1 MHIKNCAKR
10 YIAFALALA
19 LVFSFVPTGV
29 RATSDEDHKELA
41 LQATEEG
48 NVLLKNEDAVLPFA
62 SSDKIAIF
70 GDAQC
75 YTGKRNSDDELIN
88 WLIGSNHSG
97 TVYLDYTP
105 QGPLDAFLSAAQS
118 GRLSGVYAPLAE
130 AYQAD
135 ANYVPTEQMYQD
147 AAAYANK
154 AVMIL
159 SRYATEGLDME
170 PEDFELTAAETAM
183 MQQLSALFEDVVVV
197 LNVPSMFGT
206 SWSLE
211 GQVEGIDIEGL
222 IVSYYGGEMSAQALV
237 NIMLGDTNPSGKLT
251 HTFAM
256 DLNSYYSTETYLES
270 PNFVRYTDDIYVG
283 YRYFETFAP
292 DAVAYEFGFGL
303 SYTTFDIETNSISFE
318 NGNVTV
324 NATVTNTGDVAGK
337 EVVQV
342 YFSAP
347 QAGTGSAKLSK
358 AARELAAYEKTELLQ
373 PGQSQQLTLTYSIA
387 DMASF
392 DDTGIT
398 GHKSAY
404 VMEAGSYGVYVGNSV
419 RNTQLAGNHNV
430 IATTVTEQLTSLCPT
445 NLDERLV
452 YDATAENKMGT
463 EVLCGELVFD
473 VAANAATVIEAEDF
487 DFIHV
492 NIDEAEDTVRVCPK
506 QYPAMHFYDG
516 TQWNNTGLG
525 TCVQLHTLSNG
536 DLSYKIKVATA
547 GNYKL
552 AFSFAEAATSL
563 RNTTTQDLVSAYTL
577 VDGVKTEASFCVDVE
592 NTLNPFLVAGG
603 QKTGMSRY
611 SNFKYTDAD
620 TDGATFDIYLPAG
633 EYELFLHFSEGV
645 EPTLLKMDKFW
656 IIPESVEFD
665 AAQAMNDYTTVDMP
679 AQDLDFDADNYSG
692 ILYSNVVSGEN
703 TLDEFLDQMSL
714 NELLDFCGG
723 HTAGLEKGTGTIG
736 VTSDTTAIKYGIYSA
751 DTADGPAG
759 IRVKTHFS
767 TYWPSATMQAATWNT
782 PLIEEIG
789 TKVGEEARQSEVDVW
804 LAPALNIHRNPLC
817 GRNYEYYS
825 EDPLISGKCAAAVVR
840 GVEGMGVATV
850 AKHFAANN
858 KEYSRNTC
866 DSRLSER
873 ALREIYVEGFRILCE
888 ENAPAGIM
896 TSYNFLNGYETAES
910 TDLTR
915 GILRGEWGYEGTVF
929 TDWGNATEI
938 ELEMLAG
945 TNIKMPSASSDSIRA
960 ALTYGVID
968 RDDLEESV
976 SYVLKMLENTPD
988 YTVHRTLVHEL
999 SATEEVRFQIADY
1012 SRKSSHTMFSMDATR
1027 RSLYIQDAQTTDAD
1041 GNMMFLEYQVDAP
1054 VAGYYVLG
1062 MNYLYDGTDTDN
1074 AFKVYVN
1081 GEEALGLNTA
1091 VADTGSAFV
1100 DQNIGA
1106 ILLPEGQS
1114 TIRIQHLIDTNVGYA
1129 QFYLTKQ
1136 ADYDLEGKCPHCGEV
1151 LTEIQWETISS
1162 APYTVSA
1169 GGHYRISTNIRTGS
1183 SNGVIVVNTEEAVVV
1198 DMNGKQ
1204 IKTRA
1209 RFINHSSVSDL
1220 YVIDSA
1226 GGAEII
1232 TANYNSTTSKV
1243 SDALTGC
1250 WFETKGNMRIYGGSW
1265 KVDSDVVAGS
1275 SSNPRMIVVR
1285 DGNLSIYGG
1294 TFNASGMSSAGSM
1307 MGTYGTTENTITI
1320 KGGVFIEGN
1329 GGNTGNAWK
1338 VNANS
1343 TMNIEG
1349 GTFKGQVYVVSGA
1362 TVNISGAP
1370 VMSNLDLTD
1379 GSVVTL
1385 GALTEGA
1392 SIGVK
1397 AVKGTAFT
1405 APFDDE
1411 TLALA
1416 AAAYIDAGEG
1426 NAVYVT
1432 GDNTLAL
1439 EDACPHCGVGMSQI
1453 QWTDI
1458 SSATYNITTGG
1469 HYRFS
1474 KAIKARGTN
1483 GIIVVDTQDAAV
1495 VDLNGKKIE
1504 TRYRFIN
1511 HNSESDLYV
1520 IDSVGGAEVISSD
1533 INGYAVLET
1542 LTGCWFTTVGNMYVY
1557 GGNWKTTASTTGSS
1571 TTSPR
1576 MITVNEGTLRIYGGI
1591 FDASTMTSKCG
1602 MMGSYVETANTIE
1615 IYGGTFIGGDGAD
1628 LGNTWRVN
1636 AASTMNIYGG
1646 NFNGQVYVVSGA
1658 DVNISGAPV
1667 MTELDLTAGGT
1678 VTLSDLSTD
1687 ASITVYGNEGA
1698 VTNALASDAAAQA
1711 YLDAGTF
1718 TSGNDLQLKVEEAK
1732 LVLFDGGSA
1741 MISAIGLRTHS
1752 NGMYYYANYQCSDA
1766 VKEKVTSYGI
1776 KYELYTADGATKL
1789 NTTDLYAEVSN
1800 AEKALVTDTDIA
1812 IGSINNIIGD
1822 EEILNPATQV
1832 AFTQSERGQL
1842 KIVATPFIRLSTGDV
1857 TYGSSVSYS
1866 MKDCCE
1872 AVDAMITELK
1882 AGDAEDVAT
1891 AETYTAYMENLLNTV
1906 WAAYDLT
1913 DWTFT
1918 NFEVIR
1924 ETQQA

>member
-915 GILRGEWGYEGTVF
+915 GILRGEWGYEGAVF

-1106 ILLPEGQS
+1106 VLLPEGQS

-1151 LTEIQWETISS
+1151 LTEIDWESLTITAAATISE
-1162 APYTVSA
+1162 
-1169 GGHYRISTNIRTGS
+1169 GGHYRVDNNIRLGSNIFTLSSSFTGDV
-1183 SNGVIVVNTEEAVVV
+1183 VI
-1198 DMNGKQ
+1198 DLNGKN
-1204 IKTRA
+1204 ISSAR
-1209 RFINHSSVSDL
+1209 RFINQEGESKL
-1220 YVIDSA
+1220 YIIDSV
-1226 GGAEII
+1226 GGASVT
-1232 TANYNSTTSKV
+1232 TADYSDTTKNP
-1243 SDALTGC
+1243 ANLTGC
-1250 WFETKGNMRIYGGSW
+1250 WLNTKGELHVYGGSW
-1265 KVDSDVVAGS
+1265 KVTTDVAGTA
-1275 SSNPRMIVVR
+1275 SNPRMISVNGGALTV
-1285 DGNLSIYGG
+1285 YGG
-1294 TFNASGMSSAGSM
+1294 IFDASGMTSAGSM
-1307 MGTYGTTENTITI
+1307 MGTYGTSTNTITI

-1338 VNANS
+1338 VNAKS

-1349 GTFKGQVYVVSGA
+1349 GTFKGQVYAASGA

-1370 VMSNLDLTD
+1370 VMDNLDLTD
-1379 GSVVTL
+1379 GSTVTL
-1385 GALTEGA
+1385 GTLTEGA

-1432 GDNTLAL
+1432 SENELAL
-1439 EDACPHCGVGMSQI
+1439 ENVCPHCELGYSKI
-1453 QWTDI
+1453 TWTEI
-1458 SSATYNITTGG
+1458 SGSTGTVTLSDTSNPLHYRLTGETTGTNKNNT
-1469 HYRFS
+1469 FS
-1474 KAIKARGTN
+1474 ISTGVT
-1483 GIIVVDTQDAAV
+1483 AV
-1495 VDLNGKKIE
+1495 FDLNGQTFKSLGRAFNNE
-1504 TRYRFIN
+1504 GT
-1511 HNSESDLYV
+1511 LYV
-1520 IDSVGGAEVISSD
+1520 LDSAGGAEVITDSSLGTYNAD
-1533 INGYAVLET
+1533 LAGHWIYNKGTAV
-1542 LTGCWFTTVGNMYVY
+1542 YVY
-1557 GGNWKTTASTTGSS
+1557 GGNWSCAAGSGTGDGAFINGR
-1571 TTSPR
+1571 T
-1576 MITVNEGTLRIYGGI
+1576 GTLTIKGGYFDVTGATITSGKYLMDARSGATVEIEGGTFVDDSNPSENRGWKAAAGSTLNISGGI
-1591 FDASTMTSKCG
+1591 FNCDVVHA
-1602 MMGSYVETANTIE
+1602 
-1615 IYGGTFIGGDGAD
+1615 GGTVR
-1628 LGNTWRVN
+1628 L
-1636 AASTMNIYGG
+1636 
-1646 NFNGQVYVVSGA
+1646 
-1658 DVNISGAPV
+1658 SGAPV
-1667 MTELDLTAGGT
+1667 MNNLDLTSGST